1 MGKSME
7 NKFNTLRMAIFNGK
21 ANIMM
26 ASKMGFS
33 RILKKINNK
42 YLHVNLKMVNLS
54 KEKRLD
60 IVKILFYYRGN
71 IKMGKKMA
79 KK

>member
-21 ANIMM
+21 ANIKM

-33 RILKKINNK
+33 RILKI
-42 YLHVNLKMVNLS
+42 
-54 KEKRLD
+54 
-60 IVKILFYYRGN
+60 
-71 IKMGKKMA
+71 IKS
-79 KK
+79 